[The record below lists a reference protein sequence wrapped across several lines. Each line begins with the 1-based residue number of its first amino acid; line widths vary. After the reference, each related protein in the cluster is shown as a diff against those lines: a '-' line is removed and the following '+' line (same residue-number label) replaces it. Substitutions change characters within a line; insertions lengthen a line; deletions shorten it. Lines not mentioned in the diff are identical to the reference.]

1 LQFGERGGV
10 AYSSNGMAAPGAK
23 CILRAPVFDG
33 SLNRV
38 NDKALGARINPM
50 PEGLLNKGKLLPCS
64 YHNPDFFVDLAA
76 KVNAVALLSVL
87 AKPR

>member
-1 LQFGERGGV
+1 
-10 AYSSNGMAAPGAK
+10 
-23 CILRAPVFDG
+23 
-33 SLNRV
+33 
-38 NDKALGARINPM
+38 M

-64 YHNPDFFVDLAA
+64 YHNPDFLVDLAAIPIWA